1 MPYIERAHYSQLI
14 ELLRPLLIML
24 MCWAHIPFIYGYGSA
39 SLSEPQTLLGPFFR
53 DVISRG
59 AVPVLTVISGYL
71 AYYSFNRKSY
81 LRFVGDKTKRVFL
94 PFVLWNLILLGLLWA
109 LFRYGGYVLNEE
121 VVAIENCNDV
131 LRAVLGINRLPINQP
146 LYFLRDL
153 FLISLFC
160 PLFQLLARH
169 YISAL
174 LFAML
179 CTGYA
184 LTTLTPHLFTY
195 GVMYRSDMVL
205 FFFIGFLFARSGF
218 SLPQATPREVAAGL
232 ALLAVFCA
240 ATTLY
245 LGATN
250 PDIDLYLKGRTL
262 FALGFLVLLP
272 CFMSGLLAVRD
283 SRCGRFLRAISPYSF
298 IVFLSHFILIYGFFE
313 LQKRTGFSLDNRSP
327 LLKQAIFVATY
338 SAACLCF
345 GVLLKK
351 TYLQLGSF
359 SSLAWQAW
367 RHGRQPG

>member
-24 MCWAHIPFIYGYGSA
+24 MCWAHIPFIYGYDSA
-39 SLSEPQTLLGPFFR
+39 SLAEPQTLLGPFFR

-71 AYYSFNRKSY
+71 AYYSFNRKPY
-81 LRFVGDKTKRVFL
+81 LRFVGDKTKRVLL
-94 PFVLWNLILLGLLWA
+94 PFVLWNFILLGLLWA
-109 LFRYGGYVLNEE
+109 LFRYGSSTPEE
-121 VVAIENCNDV
+121 ILIIDSWNDL
-131 LRAVLGINRLPINQP
+131 LRAVFGINRLPINQP

-153 FLISLFC
+153 FLVSLFC

-179 CTGYA
+179 CAVYGF
-184 LTTLTPHLFTY
+184 TLLSPHLFGY

-218 SLPQATPREVAAGL
+218 PLPRATPREVAAGL
-232 ALLAVFCA
+232 ALVAVFCA
-240 ATTLY
+240 VVTVY
-245 LGATN
+245 LSVAD
-250 PDIDLYLKGRTL
+250 PDIDLYLQGRTL

-272 CFMSGLLAVRD
+272 CLMSGLLAMQD

-298 IVFLSHFILIYGFFE
+298 IVFLSHFVLIYGFYE
-313 LQKRTGFSLDNRSP
+313 LNTYARFVLDNQSP
-327 LLKQAIFVATY
+327 LLKQVAFVAIYT
-338 SAACLCF
+338 AACLCF

-351 TYLQLGSF
+351 TYLQLGSYKN
-359 SSLAWQAW
+359 LLWQAW
-367 RHGRQPG
+367 RRGRPTV